1 MAYSFCKKMKR
12 HYALFLI
19 LWASGFWFS
28 LKAADEL
35 DPNNYRSIHWSYFDG
50 KKYASG
56 VSHEV
61 FEKMTKWNF
70 ESKKAPPVSPQ
81 MAYKLAKERL
91 DKIKMRK
98 GLGWD
103 LEQVGLTPVGSQEE
117 GKWIWKVS
125 FELVATDGE
134 NMMGAPVRMAFFVT
148 MDGDLIE
155 PVVSEHKR

>member
-81 MAYKLAKERL
+81 MAYNLAKERL

-125 FELVATDGE
+125 SRKPKLEKHRLATGHMVEGLYRITAHQLPSPND
-134 NMMGAPVRMAFFVT
+134 AHI
-148 MDGDLIE
+148 L
-155 PVVSEHKR
+155 